1 MKDRVLKRME
11 QEVTDYRSELVSGK
25 MTAEQIVE
33 QSYQFVVMQGL
44 YTIFSNCNENKLS
57 ADEWSWL
64 ASQVQI
70 LNYLYELWMNHDTD
84 LTEEFAQI
92 IQNELI
98 HEMEVHGVE

>member
-1 MKDRVLKRME
+1 MKDKVLKRMK
-11 QEVTDYRSELVSGK
+11 QEITDYRKELVSGR
-25 MTAEQIVE
+25 MIAEQIVE
-33 QSYQFVVMQGL
+33 QSYQLVVKQGL

-84 LTEEFAQI
+84 LTEEFAEI
-92 IQNELI
+92 IH
-98 HEMEVHGVE
+98 HEMNRDMEVHRNE

>member
-33 QSYQFVVMQGL
+33 QSYQFVVKQGL
-44 YTIFSNCNENKLS
+44 YHIFSNHNVNKIS
-57 ADEWSWL
+57 IDVWNWL
-64 ASQVQI
+64 DSQEHV
-70 LNYLYELWMNHDTD
+70 LNYLYELWMHNDTD

>member
-33 QSYQFVVMQGL
+33 QSYQFVVKQGL
-44 YTIFSNCNENKLS
+44 YHIFSNHNVNKIS
-57 ADEWSWL
+57 SDVWNWL
-64 ASQVQI
+64 DGQEHV
-70 LNYLYELWMNHDTD
+70 LNYLYELWMHNDTD

>member
-1 MKDRVLKRME
+1 MKDKVLKRMK
-11 QEVTDYRSELVSGK
+11 QEITDYRSELVSGK

-33 QSYQFVVMQGL
+33 QSYQFVVKQGL
-44 YTIFSNCNENKLS
+44 YHIFANHNVNKMS
-57 ADEWSWL
+57 ADIWNWL
-64 ASQVQI
+64 DSQEHV
-70 LNYLYELWMNHDTD
+70 LNYLYELWMHDDTD

>member
-44 YTIFSNCNENKLS
+44 YTIFSNSNENKLS
-57 ADEWSWL
+57 ADDWSWL
-64 ASQVQI
+64 ASQEKV
-70 LNYLYELWMNHDTD
+70 LNYLYELWMNNDSD
-84 LTEEFAQI
+84 LTEEFAEI
-92 IQNELI
+92 IY
-98 HEMEVHGVE
+98 HEINRDMEVHRNE